1 MNSNNRSEKGFTL
14 IELLVVIAIIGTLS
28 GVVLVSLGDAR
39 AKARDATR
47 QSDMRQVVSAMQ
59 LYYAKYEEYVKQEAQ
74 DKTDGT
80 PDIDTYLQI
89 LHDPRCKLGACV
101 EGFSDYVVKRNDL
114 PVFCDVSYF
123 NADIYQYYC
132 IYAALENAIPP
143 CSEGQ
148 TTYMVAS
155 QRGTKIVCGEAPS
168 LSGDCTCFHT
178 D

>member
-1 MNSNNRSEKGFTL
+1 MHYFHKEGFTL

-59 LYYAKYEEYVKQEAQ
+59 LYYGKYEEYIRQ
-74 DKTDGT
+74 DIHDRINGT

-89 LHDPRCKLGACV
+89 LHDPRCKTGSCM
-101 EGFSDYVVKRNDL
+101 EGFSDYIMKRNDL

-123 NADIYQYYC
+123 NVDSYQYYC
-132 IYAALENAIPP
+132 IYATLEKAVPP
-143 CSEGQ
+143 CSEDQ
-148 TTYMVAS
+148 ATYMVAS
-155 QRGTKIVCGEAPS
+155 QRGTKIICGEVPS